1 MRIVTDEKD
10 RQAYKEFL
18 EKHERCNFQQSPEWA
33 KVKGNWINEIVL
45 AEDESGKIIG
55 AVSILI
61 RKIPIFGNI
70 MYSSRGPTCD
80 IHDISVMKQLT
91 DGIKELAKKYKAIV
105 YKAEPDI
112 LSSDEEYRKIVTS
125 LGYKIKDD
133 AKNFRE
139 EIQPR
144 YVFRLDI
151 KGKTEELLFVNSNC
165 ERLKDDVKI
174 IHKAIYIDN
183 PFVVDELSRYRDSG
197 NPMNDMLIGLLTAKE
212 RDNVMDGIVES
223 VRAKEKL
230 NDIYRTLQNVI
241 EGEILFNQSNEEYY
255 LKNKKFSEPIS
266 FHNLSTGMKSFV
278 ILKMLLERGCLK
290 EKDVVILD
298 EPEIHL
304 HPQWQIAYAELLVLL
319 QKQFDLSVVVTTHSP
334 YFVDAINLFSC
345 KYATD
350 SSVNYYISSVDN
362 NRVNMKN
369 VTDNIEEIYK
379 KMVSPIEA
387 LDTLR
392 YELNNG

>member
-33 KVKGNWINEIVL
+33 KVKENWINEIVL

-151 KGKTEELLFVNSNC
+151 KNKTEDEIFAGFHSKTRYNVRLAIKKGVEVKEGTREDLKDFHKIMVETGAIDGFIIRPLSYFEKMYDEMAPEHMKLLMAYHAGKPISGVIPIFYGNKTWYLYGASSN
-165 ERLKDDVKI
+165 EHRNLMPNYLLQWEMIKMAIARKDDV
-174 IHKAIYIDN
+174 YD
-183 PFVVDELSRYRDSG
+183 FRGVSGVVDENHPQYGLYRFKKG
-197 NPMNDMLIGLLTAKE
+197 FGAAFTE
-212 RDNVMDGIVES
+212 FV
-223 VRAKEKL
+223 
-230 NDIYRTLQNVI
+230 
-241 EGEILFNQSNEEYY
+241 GEVYIPFKPFTYSLY
-255 LKNKKFSEPIS
+255 KFSEKT
-266 FHNLSTGMKSFV
+266 FRNLRG
-278 ILKMLLERGCLK
+278 LKTRLK
-290 EKDVVILD
+290 K
-298 EPEIHL
+298 
-304 HPQWQIAYAELLVLL
+304 
-319 QKQFDLSVVVTTHSP
+319 
-334 YFVDAINLFSC
+334 
-345 KYATD
+345 
-350 SSVNYYISSVDN
+350 
-362 NRVNMKN
+362 
-369 VTDNIEEIYK
+369 
-379 KMVSPIEA
+379 
-387 LDTLR
+387 
-392 YELNNG
+392 